1 MAKMMKSKFSDHF
14 VKSIDLRNM
23 EPFRR
28 LLTGAVKASD
38 SILLAP
44 HSNPFSGF
52 IYSLHKR
59 HFFNAYVSFV
69 AILCLPLIVAL
80 ASIPFKAGLTFVA
93 YRTST
98 YITICVLSLML
109 IGIVWLLCRGK
120 TPDMV
125 RRPDTIA
132 SVLLFI
138 CGSSMREDFKG
149 MSLMRRAERDE
160 TVTGWE
166 KTYAMGNV
174 VGVDGVER
182 QAVDESVFVTAEM
195 K

>member
-1 MAKMMKSKFSDHF
+1 
-14 VKSIDLRNM
+14 M
-23 EPFRR
+23 EPYRR
-28 LLTGAVKASD
+28 LLTGAVKAND

-52 IYSLHKR
+52 FYSLHKK
-59 HFFNAYVSFV
+59 HFFNAYVSLV

-80 ASIPFKAGLTFVA
+80 ASIPFKAGLTFIA

-98 YITICVLSLML
+98 YITIGVLSLML

-120 TPDMV
+120 TPDLV
-125 RRPDTIA
+125 RQPDTIA

-138 CGSSMREDFKG
+138 CGSNMREDFKG
-149 MSLMRRAERDE
+149 MSLMHRSERE
-160 TVTGWE
+160 EIITGWG
-166 KTYAMGNV
+166 KSYAMGNV
-174 VGVDGVER
+174 IGVDGVER
-182 QAVDESVFVTAEM
+182 QAIDESAFVTTEM